1 MSAMLELAGVD
12 AFYGAS
18 HVLHAVSLQVEPGEA
33 VVLIGRN
40 GAGKTTLMRAIMGL
54 VTVGPGE
61 IRFEGRPVT
70 GLATHRIAR
79 LGIGLVPDTRRM
91 FGALTVME
99 NLELGLKQPAAGNSR
114 AIWDIARAL
123 ELFPALKAM
132 LGRRA
137 GALSGGQQQ
146 MLAIART
153 LVGNPSLLLLDEPM
167 EGLAP
172 VIVEELAARLVA
184 LRKEGLSMLL
194 SEQNLALTRAL
205 ADRAYV
211 LETGYVRHAGTL
223 GQLEA
228 DPGAWARFVAF

>member
-1 MSAMLELAGVD
+1 MMSMLELSSVD
-12 AFYGAS
+12 AYYGQS
-18 HVLHAVSLQVEPGEA
+18 HVLHGVSLTIEPGEA
-33 VVLIGRN
+33 VLLIGRN
-40 GAGKTTLMRAIMGL
+40 GAGKTTTMRAIMGL
-54 VTVGPGE
+54 AAVGHGE
-61 IRFEGRPVT
+61 IRLHGRPLT

-91 FGALTVME
+91 FAGLTVAE
-99 NLELGLKQPAAGNSR
+99 NLELGCKMPAAGF
-114 AIWDIARAL
+114 AGQPWDLPRAL
-123 ELFPALKAM
+123 GLFPALRPL

-184 LRKEGLSMLL
+184 LRREGLSMLL

-211 LETGYVRHAGTL
+211 LETGYVRHQGTL
-223 GQLEA
+223 AELEA
-228 DPGAWARFVAF
+228 DTQAWSRFVAF